1 MNKLDLPTIAK
12 IALPGIAVFALIM
25 FMSGSF
31 NPYKRAYKKELE
43 NQRLESEARE
53 YSLKKVVFSLE
64 NEAIK
69 LQNKADSTL
78 NALELEEVKRKKEKD
93 EFNKKMAQ
101 LSKLSTTELA
111 SYFAKRYNN

>member
-12 IALPGIAVFALIM
+12 IALPGIVVFALIM

-53 YSLKKVVFSLE
+53 AV
-64 NEAIK
+64 NI
-69 LQNKADSTL
+69 
-78 NALELEEVKRKKEKD
+78 
-93 EFNKKMAQ
+93 
-101 LSKLSTTELA
+101 
-111 SYFAKRYNN
+111 